1 MPRVAVGPCTRQG
14 EDYILCHTMPSAT
27 LRSEKRCLLTTVA
40 SVAILKPLLRVV
52 ISVFGASDGGES
64 IKVGC
69 TSGNASVMGTS
80 DRCGCP
86 PNSLEKKPLALDCT
100 SLKAGTAE
108 ACVLLDEWNCLRLDF
123 NGRKPLHQR

>member
-1 MPRVAVGPCTRQG
+1 MPKVAVGPCIKQAEVCASSQKAQSNDKTNIG
-14 EDYILCHTMPSAT
+14 NS
-27 LRSEKRCLLTTVA
+27 LTTVA
-40 SVAILKPLLRVV
+40 SVATLKPLLRVL
-52 ISVFGASDGGES
+52 ISVFGAVDGGES
-64 IKVGC
+64 MKVEC

-108 ACVLLDEWNCLRLDF
+108 ASVLLDEWNCLRFVF

>member
-1 MPRVAVGPCTRQG
+1 MICTAHKAHRNK
-14 EDYILCHTMPSAT
+14 EINLVI
-27 LRSEKRCLLTTVA
+27 ELTTVA
-40 SVAILKPLLRVV
+40 SEATLKPLLRVV

-64 IKVGC
+64 MKVDL

-86 PNSLEKKPLALDCT
+86 PNSLEKKPVALDCT

-108 ACVLLDEWNCLRLDF
+108 ACVLDE
-123 NGRKPLHQR
+123 